1 MDGPIPG
8 FVSAEAPG
16 SGRLASAWRRAGT
29 STRIAAVTL
38 AALYLLAVLAP
49 VIAPHAPSQQLD
61 IVALKDQ
68 PPSLAHLFGTDSY
81 SRDIL
86 SRILYGARVS
96 LTVATLAM
104 FVSAVIGTT
113 YGLASATFG
122 RLVDSVLMRLLD
134 AMLAIPRVLL
144 LIAVLALWNPVP
156 LWGLVLLLGATGWFD
171 VSRLVRAEALTLRER
186 DFVAAARSLGA
197 GRRRIMLRHLLPNV
211 MTLVVVT
218 TTLGIGNVIALETA
232 LSYIGIGVRE
242 PSASLGTMFQAG
254 THVFAGTWW
263 AAVFPGVV
271 IVLTILCFNIL
282 GDALRA
288 ALDPRQLHTI
298 HVGMGPASETGV
310 PNSLATRPS

>member
-1 MDGPIPG
+1 MDGLTRG
-8 FVSAEAPG
+8 FVSAEGAG
-16 SGRLASAWRRAGT
+16 RGRLASAWQHAGAT
-29 STRIAAVTL
+29 ARIALVTL
-38 AALYLLAVLAP
+38 AALYLVALLAP
-49 VIAPHAPSQQLD
+49 VIAPYPPSQQLD

-113 YGLASATFG
+113 YGLVSATFG

-156 LWGLVLLLGATGWFD
+156 LWGLVLLLGATGWFE

-197 GRRRIMLRHLLPNV
+197 GRRRVMFRHLLPNV

-263 AAVFPGVV
+263 AAVFPGAA
-271 IVLTILCFNIL
+271 IVSTILCFNIL

-288 ALDPRQLHTI
+288 ALDPRQLHII
-298 HVGMGPASETGV
+298 HVGMGPATETGV

>member
-1 MDGPIPG
+1 V
-8 FVSAEAPG
+8 FTEA
-16 SGRLASAWRRAGT
+16 RARRAWRSA
-29 STRIAAVTL
+29 SMITRAAVCVL
-38 AALYLLAVLAP
+38 LLLYAVALLAP
-49 VIAPHAPSQQLD
+49 VIAPYPQSQQLD
-61 IVALKDQ
+61 IVALKDH
-68 PPSLAHLFGTDSY
+68 PPSLGHLFGTDRY

-86 SRILYGARVS
+86 SRVLYGARVS

-104 FVSAVIGTT
+104 IVSALIGTL
-113 YGLASATFG
+113 YGLVAASFG
-122 RLVDSVLMRLLD
+122 GFVDSVLMRFLD
-134 AMLAIPRVLL
+134 AMLSIPRVLL

-156 LWGLVLLLGATGWFD
+156 LGGLVMLLGATGWFD
-171 VSRLVRAEALTLRER
+171 VSRLVRAEAMTLRDR

-197 GRRRIMLRHLLPNV
+197 GRPRVMLHHLLPNV
-211 MTLVVVT
+211 LTPVVVA

-254 THVFAGTWW
+254 TEAFAGTWW

-288 ALDPRQLHTI
+288 ALDPRQLHGRT
-298 HVGMGPASETGV
+298 VGMRSATETGIIS
-310 PNSLATRPS
+310 SLAPRPS